1 MPSHGILCSIT
12 DRRAYMN
19 EPLYQKIYLALKN
32 DIISGKY
39 PPGAQLPTETQ
50 LAEQFQVSKITSK
63 KAMNMLTEEGYL
75 IRQKGRGTFV
85 SENLHSLLLTDKLN
99 EKALPKIGLIFT
111 NADAH
116 FGIPM
121 VTAVADA
128 CLGKANLLFA
138 LTHDEEQ
145 AEETAIRQMIH
156 ADVDGLIVFPCTS
169 RFLNHRLLQLVIDHY
184 PLVFIDQN
192 IPSIEQNSV
201 GSNNTEAVKMGLRY
215 ILSHGHKNISLMMPG
230 IYNNVLQERFNAAI
244 SFSAETGVHF
254 DQDLWLPDLEF
265 SADVMQEES
274 HIKTIQRH
282 LLAHPEITAIFAFHY
297 PIAVAA
303 KKAAENI
310 GRKVGQD
317 LSILCF
323 DGPDTLE
330 GNCFFTHIR
339 QDEKAIG
346 QAAAQLLL
354 ELIRQPKTTPR
365 QLRFDA
371 RLVEGR
377 SFFTLPD

>member
-1 MPSHGILCSIT
+1 
-12 DRRAYMN
+12 MN
-19 EPLYQKIYLALKN
+19 EPLYQKIYLSLKN

-39 PPGAQLPTETQ
+39 QPGAQLPTENK

-63 KAMNMLTEEGYL
+63 KALNILTEEGYL

-85 SENLHSLLLTDKLN
+85 SENVHTLLLTDKPG
-99 EKALPKIGLIFT
+99 ETPLPKIGLIFT
-111 NADAH
+111 NINSD
-116 FGIPM
+116 FGVPM

-128 CLGKANLLFA
+128 CLGKANLLFS

-145 AEETAIRQMIH
+145 AEETAIRQMIS
-156 ADVDGLIVFPCTS
+156 AGVDGLIVFPCTS
-169 RFLNHRLLQLVIDHY
+169 KFLNHRLLQLVIDHY

-201 GSNNTEAVKMGLRY
+201 GSNNTDAVKMGLNY
-215 ILSHGHKNISLMMPG
+215 ILSHGHKNICLMMPG
-230 IYNNVLQERFNAAI
+230 TYNNVLQERLNAVI

-254 DQDLWLPDLEF
+254 DQDLWLSDLNL
-265 SADVMQEES
+265 SSDRMQEES
-274 HIKTIQRH
+274 HIRIIEQH
-282 LLAHPEITAIFAFHY
+282 LLTHPEITAIFAFHY
-297 PIAVAA
+297 PIAVSA

-310 GRKVGQD
+310 GRKVGRD

-346 QAAAQLLL
+346 RAAAELLL
-354 ELIRQPKTTPR
+354 ELIRQPQATAR
-365 QLRFDA
+365 HLRFDA
-371 RLVEGR
+371 KLVEGS
-377 SFFTLPD
+377 SFFTLPK